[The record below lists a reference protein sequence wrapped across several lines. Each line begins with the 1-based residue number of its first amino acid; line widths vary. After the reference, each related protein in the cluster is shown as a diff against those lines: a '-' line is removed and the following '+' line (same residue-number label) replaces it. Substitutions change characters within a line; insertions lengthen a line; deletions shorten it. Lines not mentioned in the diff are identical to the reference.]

1 MIKIGYEM
9 SLQMRIFVA
18 GTIGR
23 VCQADSKGVDGCEQM
38 CCGRGYNKIKTKY
51 FEISILFYTDALK
64 YLTLVI
70 FRVRERCKC
79 KFHWC
84 CYVECKT
91 CTKPV
96 ELTVCK

>member
-51 FEISILFYTDALK
+51 WNFILY
-64 YLTLVI
+64 
-70 FRVRERCKC
+70 
-79 KFHWC
+79 
-84 CYVECKT
+84 YVMH
-91 CTKPV
+91 
-96 ELTVCK
+96 